1 MKRKRKRKHLETTRS
16 LKAARMSGGVSVI
29 SLSIGD
35 LKTLLKKKSKD
46 SYLWDRKGRKSGG
59 RRSVGVLV
67 FLRE

>member
-1 MKRKRKRKHLETTRS
+1 MKRKRKRNHLETTHS

-46 SYLWDRKGRKSGG
+46 SYLWKRRGRKAGG
-59 RRSVGVLV
+59 RSVGVLV